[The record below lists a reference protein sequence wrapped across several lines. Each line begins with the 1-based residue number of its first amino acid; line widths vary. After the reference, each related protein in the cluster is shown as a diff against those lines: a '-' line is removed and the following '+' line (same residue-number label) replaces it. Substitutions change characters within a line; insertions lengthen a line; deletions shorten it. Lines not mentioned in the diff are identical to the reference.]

1 MATVIIN
8 ERTKAGKAL
17 LEYLKNT
24 GHATVVEKSPAT
36 ESVTKG
42 LSELGD
48 VLKGKRK
55 GTSARKFLSEL

>member
-8 ERTKAGKAL
+8 EKTKAGRAL

-24 GHATVVEKSPAT
+24 QHATILSKSPAVD
-36 ESVTKG
+36 SVTEG
-42 LSELGD
+42 LSELSQ

-55 GTSARKFLSEL
+55 GTPARKFLDEL